1 MCLICVEFGMSR
13 LTIAEARR
21 NLKEMSASLDE
32 KHVRDL
38 EKLLTEKEAE
48 RIEEM
53 SEEDFLEEFGEILAD
68 GSD

>member
-38 EKLLTEKEAE
+38 EKFLTEKEAE